1 MPEWLDRLRTAS
13 FVSPNGVESFFK
25 YDIISRTGGKKA
37 SIHEILNSDDAII
50 QDQGNRVKSYPMNI
64 YFVGETGDQE
74 SDTFINSLEE
84 SYSAENPGTLKHPR
98 WGDISV
104 IPFEFQQNENYVKGA
119 GIFRCQVEFK
129 ESIAISFPGSAG
141 LNESQIVSNI
151 NILENTIDTA
161 NEAIDVTDPSRY
173 AEFRAIVDDVVDV
186 VVDGIGSIAATVKDI
201 DDEFR
206 AIQDDIDR
214 ALSVGSTALEIMSM
228 VNNLIR
234 LPSQIPS
241 DTLTKIQG
249 YASLIIPPSTTVEG
263 ETTATTSP
271 LLSVFLNN
279 VNPQTNRVAQI
290 NNAVMLQSISSM
302 VTSQVVEA
310 SLFTDLETRDAA
322 GQSIDFI
329 NDSVD
334 LVEESV
340 LDTYQILS
348 DPEQAN
354 VNITNIF
361 TPDHDTFLYLGQVVG
376 ESNSLLISRSFDL
389 KAKRTT
395 ILTAPSDALTLTYKL
410 YGTNTK
416 LEFFIQT
423 NKLTDVEII
432 EMPVGKSV
440 VSYA

>member
-1 MPEWLDRLRTAS
+1 
-13 FVSPNGVESFFK
+13 
-25 YDIISRTGGKKA
+25 
-37 SIHEILNSDDAII
+37 
-50 QDQGNRVKSYPMNI
+50 MNI

-74 SDTFINSLEE
+74 ADTFINSLEE

-151 NILENTIDTA
+151 DTLNNTIDTA
-161 NEAIDVTDPSRY
+161 NEAIDVVDPSRY
-173 AEFRAIVDDVVDV
+173 AEFRATINDVVDV
-186 VVDGIGSIAATVKDI
+186 VVDGIGGIAATVKEV

-214 ALSVGSTALEIMSM
+214 ALSVGASALEVMSM
-228 VNNLIR
+228 LNNLIR
-234 LPSQIPS
+234 LPSQIAS

-249 YASLIIPPSTTVEG
+249 YASLIIPPHT
-263 ETTATTSP
+263 ETEATTSP

-290 NNAVMLQSISSM
+290 NNGVMLQSISSM

-340 LDTYQILS
+340 LSTYQTLS

-376 ESNSLLISRSFDL
+376 EANTLLISRSFDL

-410 YGTNTK
+410 YGTIER

-440 VSYA
+440 ISYA